1 MGSGAGGRSR
11 ATSATSGTR
20 RGLQTHRRPPPSRRP
35 PPLYPSPLG
44 DVPGCLFI
52 MFESTITVDARG
64 HLLGRL
70 ASTVAKELL
79 NGQHLAVVRCE
90 ELNIS
95 GKHIRNKNKYLAFLR
110 KRMATNP
117 KKGPIHYRS
126 PARIF
131 WRTVRGMLP
140 HKTARGA
147 AALAR
152 LRSFEGMPPP
162 YDKTKKMVVPCALR
176 VVRLRP
182 DRKYTRLG
190 RISSELGWKYAD
202 VIERLEAK
210 RKVFSA
216 AHYERVK
223 AAAKLRRKAIEAAD
237 LSSVAETLE
246 ASGY

>member
-1 MGSGAGGRSR
+1 
-11 ATSATSGTR
+11 
-20 RGLQTHRRPPPSRRP
+20 
-35 PPLYPSPLG
+35 
-44 DVPGCLFI
+44 
-52 MFESTITVDARG
+52 MFESTVTVDARA

-70 ASTVAKELL
+70 ASSVAKELL
-79 NGQHLAVVRCE
+79 NGQHVVVVRCE

-117 KKGPIHYRS
+117 KKGPIHYRA

-147 AALAR
+147 AALGR
-152 LRSFEGMPPP
+152 LRSYEGVPPP
-162 YDKTKKMVVPCALR
+162 YDKIKKMVVPSALR

-190 RISSELGWKYAD
+190 RISTEMGWKYGD
-202 VIERLEAK
+202 VIARLEAK
-210 RKVFSA
+210 RMVFGA
-216 AHYERVK
+216 AHHERVK
-223 AAAKLRRKAIEAAD
+223 AAAKLRAKAAASVD
-237 LSSVAETLE
+237 LGATAATLE